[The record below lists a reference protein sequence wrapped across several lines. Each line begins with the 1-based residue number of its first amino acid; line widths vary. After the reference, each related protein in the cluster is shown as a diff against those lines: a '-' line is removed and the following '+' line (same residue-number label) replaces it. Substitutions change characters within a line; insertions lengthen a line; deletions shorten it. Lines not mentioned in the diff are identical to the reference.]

1 MLFLTVVICAPN
13 NNASVM
19 LGALNRIG
27 ITGDILDKYQILNK
41 FINIGSMAFLN
52 SLLIPQLVYNMTQLM
67 FFDTES

>member
-1 MLFLTVVICAPN
+1 
-13 NNASVM
+13 M